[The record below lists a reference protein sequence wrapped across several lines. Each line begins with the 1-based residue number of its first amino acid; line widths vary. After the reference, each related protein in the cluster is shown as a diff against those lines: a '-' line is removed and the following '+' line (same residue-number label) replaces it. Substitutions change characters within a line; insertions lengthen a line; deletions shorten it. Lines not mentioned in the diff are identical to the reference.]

1 MLVCVPVHMSVHRK
15 QGRVW
20 HQSLLL
26 SFSTLV
32 LGTGSPTVN
41 WESNVR
47 LACVSKTA
55 FKEWGRVPEG
65 ESSPKFKPL
74 QSQPES
80 HFSIC
85 LDTSKHRLSW
95 VLGVHPSISLLPGQR
110 APPFSASWAL
120 GLHVQTT
127 VLAFACVLGAHTQT
141 LTLAQQVLYQRSRLR
156 II

>member
-1 MLVCVPVHMSVHRK
+1 MLVCVPVHMPVHRK

-26 SFSTLV
+26 SLSTLV

-55 FKEWGRVPEG
+55 FKEWGRAPEG

-120 GLHVQTT
+120 GLHAQTT
-127 VLAFACVLGAHTQT
+127 ALAFACVLGAHTQT
-141 LTLAQQVLYQRSRLR
+141 LTLAQPVHYQRSRLR
-156 II
+156 IT